1 MCKVEPIDSKSI
13 WEEAVNLTKDG
24 CPADTL
30 GIACPPTHSEFG
42 AKVSVEAFR
51 YQTTALVQYTCVV
64 RICPFAP
71 CPKSNCEEVEGC
83 DSSYMHRYR
92 RELSLEDIRKAL
104 EANPALASQFG
115 ISPSAFA
122 RNPSSTGSF
131 NSVVEEEQRIALGG
145 DHIVQRRLIVVNS
158 EDQLRYYVRT
168 GNI

>member
-1 MCKVEPIDSKSI
+1 MEPIDPKYE
-13 WEEAVNLTKDG
+13 WEHEPLFIIRDG
-24 CPADTL
+24 CPADGVGL
-30 GIACPPTHSEFG
+30 VCPPTHSEFG

-51 YQTTALVQYTCVV
+51 YQTTGLVQYSCLV

-71 CPKSNCEEVEGC
+71 CPKSNCDDVEGC

-104 EANPALASQFG
+104 EANPELASQFG

-122 RNPSSTGSF
+122 RNPSKSRNFT
-131 NSVVEEEQRIALGG
+131 SVVEEQQRIALGG
-145 DHIVQRRLIVVNS
+145 DHVVRRRLIVVNS